1 MYKGN
6 LGRDFYGYYISAL
19 DTAITLEFIELAQYS
34 RYGVKLYSTLRQE
47 RGQTLKYHTMQYS
60 RYGVKQ

>member
-34 RYGVKLYSTLRQE
+34 RYGVKLYSTVHYGRN
-47 RGQTLKYHTMQYS
+47 
-60 RYGVKQ
+60 GVKH